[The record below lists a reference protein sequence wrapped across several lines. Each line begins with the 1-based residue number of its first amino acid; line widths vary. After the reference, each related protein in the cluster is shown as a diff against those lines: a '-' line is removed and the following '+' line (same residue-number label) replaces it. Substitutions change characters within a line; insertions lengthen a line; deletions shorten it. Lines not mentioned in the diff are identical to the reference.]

1 MREERLFGPSFPD
14 GGDFVGNMKL
24 VNVSELMGKPL
35 IFFYLNSP
43 GELAISDLVR
53 TKTLLMLTYVYYILL
68 TLSFDKSLSTR

>member
-43 GELAISDLVR
+43 GELAIRDLVR
-53 TKTLLMLTYVYYILL
+53 TKTEDVYRYYIWM
-68 TLSFDKSLSTR
+68 TLSFDKGLSTR